1 MDAVEYLKAKTRMS
15 GGCFYEN
22 CYECVICISNN
33 GRDLDCVEMERQYP
47 DEAVK
52 LVEKWAKEHPAKTY
66 KSVFLEKFPD
76 AAKEDGVPVTCVVA
90 VFGEKKKPE
99 GCYNSIT
106 CSDCWNREVEEVW
119 ESNAQK
125 CLSNIFDEL
134 LEDTIIVDPVGGNQG
149 REILTDRVIRAC
161 KKDKKVRCKHE

>member
-1 MDAVEYLKAKTRMS
+1 MDAEKYLKERGRMS
-15 GGCFYEN
+15 NGCNTYSCKDCKLGL
-22 CYECVICISNN
+22 CYNRHELTCTELEH
-33 GRDLDCVEMERQYP
+33 RYP
-47 DEAVK
+47 EEAVAI
-52 LVEKWAKEHPAKTY
+52 VENWAKEHPVRTY
-66 KSVFLEKFPD
+66 MSVFLEKFPD

-125 CLSNIFDEL
+125 CLNNIFDEL
-134 LEDTIIVDPVGGNQG
+134 LDDTTIVDPVGGNQG
-149 REILTDRVIRAC
+149 REILTNRVIKRYKKGRAG
-161 KKDKKVRCKHE
+161 R